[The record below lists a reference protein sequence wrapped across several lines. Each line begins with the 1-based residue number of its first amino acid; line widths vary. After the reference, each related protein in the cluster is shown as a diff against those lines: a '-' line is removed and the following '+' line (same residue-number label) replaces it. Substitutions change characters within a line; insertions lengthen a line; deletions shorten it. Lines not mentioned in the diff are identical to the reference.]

1 MNRRIS
7 LALASILMLAGCS
20 GTTPDLG
27 VRGGK
32 LRPCP
37 ETPNCVN
44 SQAED
49 EKHAI
54 EPILVA
60 AAPQKTR
67 ERLLQVVAAE
77 KRAEVVQ
84 SDEDYIRATF
94 RSALF
99 GFVDD
104 VEFYIAGQRQGRTVV
119 HVRSAS
125 RIGKSDLGVNR
136 KRIER
141 IRKKMMRNG

>member
-1 MNRRIS
+1 MKRRIP
-7 LALASILMLAGCS
+7 LALASALMLAGCS
-20 GTTPDLG
+20 GTAPDLG
-27 VRGGK
+27 VSGGR
-32 LRPCP
+32 LTPCP

-44 SQAED
+44 SQAVD

-54 EPILVA
+54 EPIIVA
-60 AAPQKTR
+60 APPQKTKD
-67 ERLLQVVAAE
+67 RLLHIVASE
-77 KRAEVVQ
+77 KRAEVMQ
-84 SDEDYIRATF
+84 SGENYIRAAF

-104 VEFYIAGQRQGRTVV
+104 VEFYVTGQQEGMTVV

-125 RIGKSDLGVNR
+125 RIGYSDFGVNR

-141 IRKKMMRNG
+141 IRQKMAEGA